1 MIDDL
6 RQLTENDYL
15 KRCGGDPVR
24 GKMWFTENEKRRA
37 GVIKRLRA
45 ERRKLIKEHH
55 KEHHVSTTKAQILE
69 FPLYNDCI

>member
-1 MIDDL
+1 VIDDL
-6 RQLTENDYL
+6 RQLTEEDYT

-37 GVIKRLRA
+37 GVIKCLRA

-55 KEHHVSTTKAQILE
+55 VSTTKAQMLK
-69 FPLYNDCI
+69 FPLHIDCV